1 MVYEELMSMV
11 CYRTHV
17 GSKVT
22 VLHKLKIQSQLKEE
36 TYEGSW
42 IPSGLREVVGIHH
55 LAWVNNLD
63 AGAVVLIQRHED

>member
-42 IPSGLREVVGIHH
+42 IPSGL
-55 LAWVNNLD
+55 
-63 AGAVVLIQRHED
+63 